1 MTKEDAKKDDLN
13 NKEEKLSELEECK
26 KKCDEYLNNW
36 KRERAD
42 FLNYKKDEIER
53 IGFFGK
59 YIKEDMTLKIL
70 PILDNFY
77 LAEKQLPENLKAKA
91 REGSEK
97 SPQVEWTKGFLQIH
111 KQIEE
116 FLKKEGIEEIKTVS
130 EKFDPNFHEVVGEVG
145 HSEALAQDAKPGEI
159 IEELQ
164 KGYMMSDKVIRP
176 AKVKISK

>member
-1 MTKEDAKKDDLN
+1 
-13 NKEEKLSELEECK
+13 
-26 KKCDEYLNNW
+26 
-36 KRERAD
+36 
-42 FLNYKKDEIER
+42 
-53 IGFFGK
+53 
-59 YIKEDMTLKIL
+59 MTLKIL